1 MPFGSLHS
9 PFLGAESHITQAAFY
24 SQCKNL
30 EGNKIHQSSAWFS
43 KSLPH
48 CSSFPVALQLELFDS
63 LLVRIFNPVAF
74 YLDCCGPNLPN
85 PWSLFLVPGKDLH
98 SHLWSLL
105 PLLKQQRAFY
115 KVMYIT
121 HVLVRCSLAY
131 SESHRTAQM
140 NLKGFRMQGTVV
152 KIRLGYSQKQG
163 WKVGSSAYD
172 SFSAYSK
179 HVHLEI
185 LAAVPHA
192 DYSLQVPCTVLPLG
206 VWMKHRNAL
215 SPPLS
220 QNN

>member
-1 MPFGSLHS
+1 MQEAPKGIHPHHSLIPLAHNLEYQASTASLCNSFDCLPIRRFINSLPFMPFGSLHS

-48 CSSFPVALQLELFDS
+48 CSSFPVALQLELFDC

-85 PWSLFLVPGKDLH
+85 PWSLLLVPDKDLH

-131 SESHRTAQM
+131 NESHRTAQM

-163 WKVGSSAYD
+163 
-172 SFSAYSK
+172 
-179 HVHLEI
+179 
-185 LAAVPHA
+185 
-192 DYSLQVPCTVLPLG
+192 
-206 VWMKHRNAL
+206 
-215 SPPLS
+215 
-220 QNN
+220 